1 MVKTVYLC
9 KLNLIFFV
17 LAICSGNENKVQQR
31 LTLRPCEENESAAIL
46 LSSTRRDLFLIV
58 DWKQ

>member
-1 MVKTVYLC
+1 MVKTVCLH
-9 KLNLIFFV
+9 KLNLSFFI
-17 LAICSGNENKVQQR
+17 LDFCQGNENKVQQR
-31 LTLRPCEENESAAIL
+31 LTLRPCDENENAAIL